1 MQTGDLWSVWSM
13 FRTWNYSRGLTFKS
27 PAPSTCVNHKFTTA
41 RIHESPTFWEGMGD
55 CAMPQSV
62 GFYQS
67 VTVERFGVET
77 PRPLTS
83 VTWWLVCWM
92 SWYRWGKQLP
102 ALQKNKIKRST
113 SRRHVP
119 CLQVYLQQ
127 KMPHPLVLQNLSQR
141 KLTFPMPHIS
151 ITFHYQ
157 NISKHP
163 NWASK
168 DSSHHP
174 SVQVEGSLVLQHE
187 IPSPSENAFF

>member
-1 MQTGDLWSVWSM
+1 MST
-13 FRTWNYSRGLTFKS
+13 TNS
-27 PAPSTCVNHKFTTA
+27 PQPGFTKIPLFGKA
-41 RIHESPTFWEGMGD
+41 LGD
-55 CAMPQSV
+55 CACCHSRWASINRWPS
-62 GFYQS
+62 
-67 VTVERFGVET
+67 ERFWVET
-77 PRPLTS
+77 PRPSTS

-102 ALQKNKIKRST
+102 AIQKNKIKRLT

-119 CLQVYLQQ
+119 CLQVYLQK
-127 KMPHPLVLQNLSQR
+127 KMPYPLVLQNLSQR

-163 NWASK
+163 NLASK

-187 IPSPSENAFF
+187 IPSPTNPGSENGFMNLNYLSRFGDHTPQNASSDEARWLDP

>member
-1 MQTGDLWSVWSM
+1 MSTTNSPQPGFTKVQLFGKAWGIAQCHSRWASINRWPLKGLELKRRGHWQVWLG
-13 FRTWNYSRGLTFKS
+13 GL
-27 PAPSTCVNHKFTTA
+27 
-41 RIHESPTFWEGMGD
+41 
-55 CAMPQSV
+55 SV
-62 GFYQS
+62 GCLDI
-67 VTVERFGVET
+67 GG
-77 PRPLTS
+77 
-83 VTWWLVCWM
+83 
-92 SWYRWGKQLP
+92 GKQLP
-102 ALQKNKIKRST
+102 AIQKNKIKRLT

-157 NISKHP
+157 SISKHP